1 MRSIRRTI
9 PNNRLLAT
17 LARDDLDRLSPDLQP
32 VDWPSRHA
40 IYDVGG
46 PIDQVYFVERGLAS
60 VVTIMADGAT
70 SEVGMIGF
78 EGIVGASALLGAK
91 ISAQQVIVQIPGAA
105 LRMSAAS
112 CRTAFDRRPAFKA
125 LVLRFVGG
133 FLDLSAQTAA
143 CNRLHTARQRCAR
156 WLLMASDR
164 TQSDLLP
171 LTQEFLGSML
181 GIRRTGV
188 TAIAR
193 ELQHLGLIQ
202 YHRGRVTIVDRTGLE
217 AIACECYRVD
227 HERFRQ
233 LL

>member
-9 PNNRLLAT
+9 PNNRLLAA
-17 LARDDLDRLSPDLQP
+17 LPPEDLDRLSADLHP
-32 VDWPSRHA
+32 LDWPPR
-40 IYDVGG
+40 YTVYEVGG

-60 VVTIMADGAT
+60 VITIMADGAT

-78 EGIVGASALLGAK
+78 EGMVGAPALLGAK
-91 ISAQQVIVQIPGAA
+91 TSAQQVIVQMPGTA
-105 LRMSAAS
+105 LRMSAAT
-112 CRTAFDRRPAFKA
+112 CRNAFDRRPAFKT
-125 LVLRFVGG
+125 LVLRFIGA

-143 CNRLHTARQRCAR
+143 CNRLHSAQQRFGR

-171 LTQEFLGSML
+171 LTQEFLASML

-188 TAIAR
+188 TAIAH
-193 ELQHLGLIQ
+193 ELQRLGLIQ
-202 YHRGRVTIVDRTGLE
+202 YHRGRVTIVDRAGLE
-217 AIACECYRVD
+217 AVACECYRID
-227 HERFRQ
+227 HERFRR